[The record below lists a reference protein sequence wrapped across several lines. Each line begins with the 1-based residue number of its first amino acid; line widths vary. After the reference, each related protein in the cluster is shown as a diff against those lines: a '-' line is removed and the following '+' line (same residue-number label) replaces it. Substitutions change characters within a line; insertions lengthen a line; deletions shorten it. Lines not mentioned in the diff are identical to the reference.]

1 LIQHHH
7 IYPKSLLKNAGF
19 ETGEINEIANM
30 AFIGGRTNIRISNKK
45 PVDYLP
51 LIVSDQGATALERQ
65 LVPTDPE
72 MWAIERYRDFLGYR
86 RQKLVDVM
94 NAFILE
100 KSRVRSS

>member
-1 LIQHHH
+1 
-7 IYPKSLLKNAGF
+7 
-19 ETGEINEIANM
+19 M
-30 AFIGGRTNIRISNKK
+30 
-45 PVDYLP
+45 
-51 LIVSDQGATALERQ
+51 TALERQ

-100 KSRVRSS
+100 KSRIRSSYLEFMAEYFGQVPTQFVSPWHSKTCESQACNEMQP